1 MRDQSQVWVFRF
13 PGVWLDEVSFM
24 LSGVGGATR
33 NKWSATVQW
42 SLWPAAGC
50 VRSLRTQQRAQC
62 QMPKTSVVGLLS
74 RGYRSRDSFGITIEV
89 VVNDHANNKAS
100 Q

>member
-1 MRDQSQVWVFRF
+1 
-13 PGVWLDEVSFM
+13 M

-33 NKWSATVQW
+33 NKWSAPVQW
-42 SLWPAAGC
+42 SLWPATGC

-89 VVNDHANNKAS
+89 VVNDHANTKQVSNDLFCQFQTCILFAYS
-100 Q
+100 GGLVH